1 MIENIRFLSCF
12 QFTLLIW
19 CGKDKYLEITEKNI
33 FSELTL
39 QKQKVCLKE
48 GGVCVWGVYLLEKI
62 MKGGLEGPGGGWR
75 VQYENI
81 IQTSKNLMD
90 KCKFIRLY
98 TVYSAP
104 AFNP

>member
-39 QKQKVCLKE
+39 QKQKVCTKE
-48 GGVCVWGVYLLEKI
+48 GCVCVSGGDIFYKKI
-62 MKGGLEGPGGGWR
+62 MKGGLEGPGGG
-75 VQYENI
+75 V
-81 IQTSKNLMD
+81 TST
-90 KCKFIRLY
+90 IWEYY
-98 TVYSAP
+98 TN
-104 AFNP
+104 F

>member
-48 GGVCVWGVYLLEKI
+48 GGVCVYI
-62 MKGGLEGPGGGWR
+62 
-75 VQYENI
+75 
-81 IQTSKNLMD
+81 
-90 KCKFIRLY
+90 C
-98 TVYSAP
+98 
-104 AFNP
+104 